1 MSALESPPVYTL
13 TLPPLRGSKRP
24 ILHVLAPWGSP
35 DRSPL
40 PQRRPKNEREAKA
53 MAKSFRR
60 VEVRP

>member
-1 MSALESPPVYTL
+1 MSTLETPPVYTL
-13 TLPPLRGSKRP
+13 TLPPLRGSKTP

-40 PQRRPKNEREAKA
+40 PQRAPKNAREVAKMAKA
-53 MAKSFRR
+53 FRR